1 MSYTVFF
8 FWQKN
13 AYKLVCKNP
22 MFSRNEAPAKTSS
35 ECSCERDTG
44 LWTGPWL
51 PPWSHKTHG
60 CCSNR
65 WCSQAISKKAE
76 VTGSIIIQGRYFC
89 LWCTCGLRSTGR
101 TRWKRCPVCTFQN
114 HSRALSM
121 ALLQGPIKVL
131 ATSHF
136 LTRVMDIAQPIHL
149 SCALLCV
156 CNTVKI

>member
-13 AYKLVCKNP
+13 AYKLICKSP
-22 MFSRNEAPAKTSS
+22 MFSWNEAHA
-35 ECSCERDTG
+35 G
-44 LWTGPWL
+44 LWNGPWL

-101 TRWKRCPVCTFQN
+101 TRWKRCLVCTFQN
-114 HSRALSM
+114 HSRALSV

-131 ATSHF
+131 ATSHSWPEWWILPKPYIYLVPF
-136 LTRVMDIAQPIHL
+136 YV
-149 SCALLCV
+149 CV
-156 CNTVKI
+156 TQ